1 MLGRKSKKAG
11 NYAYVVAKVKA
22 KKGALL
28 GDDAYAKM
36 LMMSLTDI
44 SRFIGESGYQK
55 EMAELAGRIDGID
68 LVEHATYKNMARVF
82 SVILNASQGE
92 LKEMLSAYLMKWDV
106 WNLKVI
112 LRGKTYGASTDSIRE
127 DLVPAGRLDEAMLD
141 KLLSLDADKDII
153 AEFGRME
160 HMEVPPEVISA
171 YKAEGH
177 LRNIEDHLDKAYY
190 RKLLMSIDPSSTPT
204 RLFQE
209 FIRREIDT
217 FNLETILM
225 LKAEGIRGE
234 SVMEYVIPG
243 GKQIDKKLATQL
255 ANAETI
261 SAAANDLA
269 QLDFYEDI
277 KEALDAGTGSL
288 KDLVAGMRKYHMRQ
302 AKKFSHLYPLS
313 VVPILD
319 FMIHKNNEVDN
330 IRIIA
335 RGIESGI
342 DRETIKG
349 LLVI

>member
-1 MLGRKSKKAG
+1 MLGRNKKKG
-11 NYAYVVAKVKA
+11 NYAYAVARVKA
-22 KKGALL
+22 KKASLL

-36 LMMSLTDI
+36 LMMSLPEI

-68 LVEHATYKNMARVF
+68 LVEHATYRNMARIF
-82 SVILNASQGE
+82 GGILQSTQGE
-92 LKEMLSAYLMKWDV
+92 LRDMVSAYLTKWDV

-112 LRGKTYGASTDSIRE
+112 LRGKTYGADTESIRE
-127 DLVPAGRLDEAMLD
+127 DLVPAGRLDEARLD
-141 KLLSLDADKDII
+141 KLLSLEADKDII

-160 HMEVPPEVISA
+160 HLEIPPEVVNA
-171 YKAEGH
+171 YKADGH
-177 LRNIEDHLDKAYY
+177 LKSIEDHLDKMYY
-190 RKLLMSIDPSSTPT
+190 RRLLASIDPSSQPA

-217 FNLETILM
+217 FNLETILI
-225 LKAEGIRGE
+225 LKTEGIRGE

-255 ANAETI
+255 ANADSI

-313 VVPILD
+313 VIPILD

-342 DRETIKG
+342 DKETIKG

>member
-1 MLGRKSKKAG
+1 MLGRKSGKSG

-22 KKGALL
+22 KKAVLL

-36 LMMSLTDI
+36 LMMSLPDI

-55 EMAELAGRIDGID
+55 EMAELAGKIEGID
-68 LVEHATYKNMARVF
+68 LVEHATYRNMARMF
-82 SVILNASQGE
+82 SMILKASQGE
-92 LKEMLSAYLMKWDV
+92 LREMVSAYLMKWDV

-112 LRGKTYGASTDSIRE
+112 LRGKTYGVDNESIKE

-160 HMEVPPEVISA
+160 HLEIPPEVISA
-171 YKAEGH
+171 YKADGH
-177 LRNIEDHLDKAYY
+177 LSNIEDYLDKLYY
-190 RKLLMSIDPSSTPT
+190 RKLLLSIAPTSTPT

-209 FIRREIDT
+209 FVRREIDT
-217 FNLETILM
+217 FNLETILI
-225 LKAEGIRGE
+225 LKTEGIRGE

-255 ANAETI
+255 ANAETV
-261 SAAANDLA
+261 AATANDLA

-288 KDLVAGMRKYHMRQ
+288 KDLVAGMNKYHIRQ

-313 VVPILD
+313 VIPILD
-319 FMIHKNNEVDN
+319 YMIHKNNEVNN

-335 RGIESGI
+335 RGLESGI
-342 DRETIKG
+342 DKEIIKG